1 MSNLLQDKRIVLP
14 IAMVLLV
21 IAVIWYGDARMAAAV
36 ANAERIQRSAVNE
49 VVRFRRSSAELGEE
63 LTYLQDRQGLGEVLR
78 SAGFTDTQDRL
89 ATSAAVEAL
98 ARRHRVGPLSISFA
112 PEEALRDRPYTG
124 QVLELVSTP
133 VTVDA
138 ETASPADMRA
148 FLAALPEVFS
158 GVATVESLRWRRQAA
173 AIEARA
179 VIRWETARRVEDGS

>member
-1 MSNLLQDKRIVLP
+1 VSNLLQDKRIVLP